1 MNDKINK
8 SDQEW
13 KDALS
18 DESYEVTRKA
28 GTERPFTGKYWDHFD
43 DGTYKCICCGTELF
57 SSEHKYDSHSGW
69 PSFFD
74 VSNNRNVLSI
84 TDKSHGMIRTEVVCS
99 NCHAHLGHVFDD
111 GPAPTNKRYCINSA
125 ALKFINE

>member
-1 MNDKINK
+1 MNKINK
-8 SDQEW
+8 NELSKKLTSDQFDITQN
-13 KDALS
+13 K
-18 DESYEVTRKA
+18 
-28 GTERPFTGKYWDHFD
+28 GTEPPFTGKYLNNKQV
-43 DGTYKCICCGTELF
+43 GSYRCICCGTELF

-74 VSNNRNVLSI
+74 VSNNQNVLSI

>member
-1 MNDKINK
+1 MNKINK
-8 SDQEW
+8 NELLKKLTSDQF
-13 KDALS
+13 D
-18 DESYEVTRKA
+18 VTQNK
-28 GTERPFTGKYWDHFD
+28 GTEPPFTGKYLNNKQV
-43 DGTYKCICCGTELF
+43 GSYKCICCGTELF

-74 VSNNRNVLSI
+74 VSNNQNVLSI

-99 NCHAHLGHVFDD
+99 NCNAHLGHVFDD

>member
-1 MNDKINK
+1 MNKINK
-8 SDQEW
+8 NELSKKLTSDQFDITQN
-13 KDALS
+13 K
-18 DESYEVTRKA
+18 
-28 GTERPFTGKYWDHFD
+28 GTEPPFTGKYLNNKQV
-43 DGTYKCICCGTELF
+43 GSYRCICCETELF

-74 VSNNRNVLSI
+74 VSNNQNVLSI

-111 GPAPTNKRYCINSA
+111 GPAPTNKRYCMNSA

>member
-1 MNDKINK
+1 MNKINK
-8 SDQEW
+8 NELSKKLTSDQF
-13 KDALS
+13 D
-18 DESYEVTRKA
+18 VTQNK
-28 GTERPFTGKYWDHFD
+28 GTEPPFTGKYLNNKQA
-43 DGTYKCICCGTELF
+43 GSYRCICCGTELF
-57 SSEHKYDSHSGW
+57 SSEHKYDSNSGW

-74 VSNNRNVLSI
+74 VSNNQNVLSI
-84 TDKSHGMIRTEVVCS
+84 TDKSHGMIRTEVVCN

>member
-1 MNDKINK
+1 MNKINK
-8 SDQEW
+8 NDLSKKLTSDQFDITQN
-13 KDALS
+13 K
-18 DESYEVTRKA
+18 
-28 GTERPFTGKYWDHFD
+28 GTEPPFTGKYLNNKQA
-43 DGTYKCICCGTELF
+43 GSYKCICCGTELF

-74 VSNNRNVLSI
+74 VSNNQNVLSI

>member
-1 MNDKINK
+1 MNKINK
-8 SDQEW
+8 NELSKKLTSDQF
-13 KDALS
+13 D
-18 DESYEVTRKA
+18 VTQNK
-28 GTERPFTGKYWDHFD
+28 GTEPPFTGKYLNNKQS
-43 DGTYKCICCGTELF
+43 GSYRCICCGTELF

-74 VSNNRNVLSI
+74 VSNNQNVLSV

>member
-1 MNDKINK
+1 MNKTNK
-8 SDQEW
+8 NELSKKLTSDQFNITQN
-13 KDALS
+13 K
-18 DESYEVTRKA
+18 
-28 GTERPFTGKYWDHFD
+28 GTEPPFTGKYLNNKQV
-43 DGTYKCICCGTELF
+43 GSYRCICCGTELF

-74 VSNNRNVLSI
+74 VSNNKNVLLV

>member
-1 MNDKINK
+1 MNKTNK
-8 SDQEW
+8 NELSKKLTSDQFNITQN
-13 KDALS
+13 K
-18 DESYEVTRKA
+18 
-28 GTERPFTGKYWDHFD
+28 GTEPPFTGKYLNNNQA
-43 DGTYKCICCGTELF
+43 GSYICICCGTELF

-74 VSNNRNVLSI
+74 VSNNKNVLLV
-84 TDKSHGMIRTEVVCS
+84 TDKSHGMIRTEVVCN

-125 ALKFINE
+125 ALQFINE

>member
-1 MNDKINK
+1 MNKINK
-8 SDQEW
+8 NELSKKLTSDQFDITQN
-13 KDALS
+13 K
-18 DESYEVTRKA
+18 
-28 GTERPFTGKYWDHFD
+28 GTEPAFTGKYLNNKET
-43 DGTYKCICCGTELF
+43 GSYSCVCCGTELF

-74 VSNNRNVLSI
+74 VSNNQNVLSI

-111 GPAPTNKRYCINSA
+111 GPTPTNKRYCINSA
-125 ALKFINE
+125 ALKFSNE

>member
-1 MNDKINK
+1 MNKINK
-8 SDQEW
+8 NELL
-13 KDALS
+13 KKLTS
-18 DESYEVTRKA
+18 DEFDITQNK
-28 GTERPFTGKYWDHFD
+28 GTELPFTGKYLHNKQV
-43 DGTYKCICCGTELF
+43 GSYRCICCGAELF

-74 VSNNRNVLSI
+74 VSDNQNVLSI

>member
-1 MNDKINK
+1 MNKIDKNELLK
-8 SDQEW
+8 
-13 KDALS
+13 KLTS
-18 DESYEVTRKA
+18 DEFDVTQNK
-28 GTERPFTGKYWDHFD
+28 GTEPPFTGKYLNNKQT
-43 DGTYKCICCGTELF
+43 GSYRCICCGTELF
-57 SSEHKYDSHSGW
+57 LSQHKYDSYSGW

-74 VSNNRNVLSI
+74 VSNEQNVLSI

-111 GPAPTNKRYCINSA
+111 GPTPTNKRYCINSA

>member
-1 MNDKINK
+1 MNKINK
-8 SDQEW
+8 NELSKKLTSDQFDITQN
-13 KDALS
+13 K
-18 DESYEVTRKA
+18 
-28 GTERPFTGKYWDHFD
+28 GTEPPFTGKYLNNKQV
-43 DGTYKCICCGTELF
+43 GSYRCICCGTELF

-74 VSNNRNVLSI
+74 VSNNQNVLSV

-125 ALKFINE
+125 SLEFINE

>member
-1 MNDKINK
+1 MNKTNK
-8 SDQEW
+8 NELSKKLTSDQFNITQN
-13 KDALS
+13 K
-18 DESYEVTRKA
+18 
-28 GTERPFTGKYWDHFD
+28 GTEPPFTGKYLNNKQN
-43 DGTYKCICCGTELF
+43 GSYSCICCGTELF

-74 VSNNRNVLSI
+74 VSNNKNVLLV

>member
-1 MNDKINK
+1 MNKINK
-8 SDQEW
+8 KDLSKKLTNDQFDITQN
-13 KDALS
+13 K
-18 DESYEVTRKA
+18 
-28 GTERPFTGKYWDHFD
+28 GTEPPFTGKYLNNKQV
-43 DGTYKCICCGTELF
+43 GSYRCICCGTELF

>member
-1 MNDKINK
+1 MNKINK
-8 SDQEW
+8 NELSKKLTSDQFDITQN
-13 KDALS
+13 K
-18 DESYEVTRKA
+18 
-28 GTERPFTGKYWDHFD
+28 GTEPPFTGKYLNNKQV
-43 DGTYKCICCGTELF
+43 GSYRCICCGTELF

-74 VSNNRNVLSI
+74 VSNNQNVLLI

>member
-1 MNDKINK
+1 MNKINK
-8 SDQEW
+8 NELSKKLTSDQFDITQN
-13 KDALS
+13 K
-18 DESYEVTRKA
+18 
-28 GTERPFTGKYWDHFD
+28 GTEPPFTGKYLNNKQV
-43 DGTYKCICCGTELF
+43 GSYRCICCGTELF
-57 SSEHKYDSHSGW
+57 LSEHKYDSHSGW

-74 VSNNRNVLSI
+74 VSNNQNVLSI

>member
-1 MNDKINK
+1 MNKINK
-8 SDQEW
+8 NELSKKLTSDQFDITQN
-13 KDALS
+13 K
-18 DESYEVTRKA
+18 
-28 GTERPFTGKYWDHFD
+28 GTEPPFTGKYLNNKQV
-43 DGTYKCICCGTELF
+43 GSYRCICCGTELF

-74 VSNNRNVLSI
+74 VSNNQNVLLI

-125 ALKFINE
+125 ALEFINE

>member
-1 MNDKINK
+1 MNKINK
-8 SDQEW
+8 KDLSKKLTNDQFDITQN
-13 KDALS
+13 K
-18 DESYEVTRKA
+18 
-28 GTERPFTGKYWDHFD
+28 GTEPPFTGKYLNNKQA
-43 DGTYKCICCGTELF
+43 GSYKCICCGTELF

-74 VSNNRNVLSI
+74 VSHNRNVLSI

>member
-1 MNDKINK
+1 MNKINK
-8 SDQEW
+8 
-13 KDALS
+13 KDLS
-18 DESYEVTRKA
+18 KKLTNDHFDITQNK
-28 GTERPFTGKYWDHFD
+28 GTEPPFTGKYLNNKQA
-43 DGTYKCICCGTELF
+43 GSYKCICCGTELF

-74 VSNNRNVLSI
+74 VSNNKNVLLV

>member
-1 MNDKINK
+1 MNKINK
-8 SDQEW
+8 NELSKKLTSDQFDITQN
-13 KDALS
+13 K
-18 DESYEVTRKA
+18 
-28 GTERPFTGKYWDHFD
+28 GTEPPFTGKYLNNKQS
-43 DGTYKCICCGTELF
+43 GSYRCICCGTELF

-74 VSNNRNVLSI
+74 VSNNQNVLSI

-99 NCHAHLGHVFDD
+99 NCNAHLGHVFDD

>member
-1 MNDKINK
+1 MNKINK
-8 SDQEW
+8 NELSKKLTSDQFDITQN
-13 KDALS
+13 K
-18 DESYEVTRKA
+18 
-28 GTERPFTGKYWDHFD
+28 GTEPPFTGKYLNNKQA
-43 DGTYKCICCGTELF
+43 GSYKCICCGTELF

>member
-1 MNDKINK
+1 MIKINK
-8 SDQEW
+8 NELL
-13 KDALS
+13 KKLTS
-18 DESYEVTRKA
+18 DEFHVTQNK
-28 GTERPFTGKYWDHFD
+28 GTEPAFTGKYLNNKET
-43 DGTYKCICCGTELF
+43 GSYSCVCCGTELF

-74 VSNNRNVLSI
+74 VSNNQNVLSI

-111 GPAPTNKRYCINSA
+111 GPTPTNKRYCINSA
-125 ALKFINE
+125 ALKFSND